1 MKGTVRLYKV
11 EGGSFESV
19 WDDDT
24 ELTSLSEVYA
34 KGYVREKGIR
44 EYPLWGQLCLTLTR
58 EIERVASQNSVNL
71 HWHTLSMIVHSLPL
85 AKMKH
90 RGFTCPDASFFASAV
105 SIQTGAAFLLLS
117 VLDVLLS
124 ALICVLPAVAARL
137 AVILSLY
144 LSKQIFYEYPFAYAS
159 DF

>member
-1 MKGTVRLYKV
+1 MYQNYGY
-11 EGGSFESV
+11 G
-19 WDDDT
+19 
-24 ELTSLSEVYA
+24 ELRSSNTIEYLLSPAE
-34 KGYVREKGIR
+34 
-44 EYPLWGQLCLTLTR
+44 
-58 EIERVASQNSVNL
+58 
-71 HWHTLSMIVHSLPL
+71 
-85 AKMKH
+85 MKH
-90 RGFTCPDASFFASAV
+90 RGFTCPDASFFASVV

-144 LSKQIFYEYPFAYAS
+144 LSKQIVYEYPFAYAS